1 MLSPQPQQQPE
12 WSAILEVQDPDG
24 RRTRHPFRHPRVAVG
39 RRPDND
45 LSLADQGVSHQHC
58 EFIAERGFFVVR
70 DLGSHNGTFV
80 NDRRVGEARLRDGD
94 EVRIGGTRIRVALQ
108 GKVRSPPRRV
118 RWTRAVLPIL
128 VAAVAAAGGWRLW
141 QRERDLRTRYVAA
154 LREHLARDPC
164 AAPQLEGLAAIDARI
179 ASRSFAIALERGAV
193 RISPSDERA
202 DLELL
207 DLYRR
212 RLRLYADLET
222 ALAGAQQQERES
234 VERISRLGQRFASA
248 RDRKLAQWAEGILQ
262 EREKEVAELA
272 EGVRAL
278 TADTQKLV
286 GLVESVVVRR
296 EGANAA
302 ALAGFRFAARDL
314 QSLAQACRTGSERIA
329 GTATGALNALAE

>member
-108 GKVRSPPRRV
+108 GKVRSPPRQV
-118 RWTRAVLPIL
+118 RWTRAVLPLL

-141 QRERDLRTRYVAA
+141 RRERDLRTHYVAA

-164 AAPQLEGLAAIDARI
+164 AAPQLEGLAAIDART

-222 ALAGAQQQERES
+222 ALAGTQQ
-234 VERISRLGQRFASA
+234 
-248 RDRKLAQWAEGILQ
+248 Q

-302 ALAGFRFAARDL
+302 ALAGFRFAAKDL